1 MNGGINMENQ
11 LHKKLL
17 SIIYTALAIA
27 LVTLSTMV
35 IRIPTIKGYIN
46 FGDIM
51 IFVTAILLGKKAGF
65 LAGAFGSA
73 LADILGGY
81 IIYAP
86 GTFVIKGLEGLICGL
101 ILWRS
106 SDNKANSFAITIAPI
121 IAGLWMVLG
130 YFIYEYV
137 LFGIGTALPSIP
149 SNIFQG
155 GVSAVAAIPIVLTMR
170 RMNFSLNN

>member
-1 MNGGINMENQ
+1 MENESN
-11 LHKKLL
+11 KKLL

-51 IFVTAILLGKKAGF
+51 IFVTAMLLGKRSGF

-86 GTFVIKGLEGLICGL
+86 GTFIIKGLEGLICAL
-101 ILWRS
+101 LLWRNS
-106 SDNKANSFAITIAPI
+106 NNKANNYSLFVAPAL
-121 IAGLWMVLG
+121 AGLWMVFG
-130 YFIYEYV
+130 YFIYEYI
-137 LFGIGTALPSIP
+137 LFGIGTAFPD
-149 SNIFQG
+149 IFTNLIQG
-155 GVSAVAAIPIVLTMR
+155 GVSAAAAVPIILTIR
-170 RMNFSLNN
+170 KTNFSLNN